1 MDFERQITKLYA
13 IICEGWPLPQF
24 QSPHHFNVLEHLVV
38 LYNAWYNG
46 ATHFRKLTAAEHK
59 TWVKAYEDR
68 LASTP
73 WENVILRKDMED
85 TPPTQPVITQ
95 ETINHA
101 PTDNNNPPVVPSV
114 TMGTE
119 REVTPKPSRGRKRK
133 AVNEIV
139 FTIGEEPGRK
149 RRSDYGK
156 KHGSYKKKGNALAT
170 DGPRS

>member
-1 MDFERQITKLYA
+1 M
-13 IICEGWPLPQF
+13 
-24 QSPHHFNVLEHLVV
+24 
-38 LYNAWYNG
+38 
-46 ATHFRKLTAAEHK
+46 
-59 TWVKAYEDR
+59 
-68 LASTP
+68 
-73 WENVILRKDMED
+73 ILCKDMED

-139 FTIGEEPGRK
+139 FAIGEEPGRK

-156 KHGSYKKKGNALAT
+156 KHRSYKKKGNALAT